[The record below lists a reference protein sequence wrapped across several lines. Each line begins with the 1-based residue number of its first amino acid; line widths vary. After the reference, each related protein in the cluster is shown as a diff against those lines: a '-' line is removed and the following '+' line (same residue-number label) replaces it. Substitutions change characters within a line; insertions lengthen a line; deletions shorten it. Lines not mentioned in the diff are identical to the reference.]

1 MVQGLQDR
9 YDCPVR
15 DGCQLMNLPRSSYYY
30 HSQKPDESQLAAHLL
45 KAAGEYPKY
54 GSRRLM
60 HQLGRAPYFDPIGRY
75 RVRRLM
81 RQFNLLQPARRKR
94 FRTTNSNHPYPRY
107 PNLVEDLVVVRPE
120 QVWVCDITYIRLK
133 REFVFLAIVMDVYT
147 RAVRG
152 WNLGRSL
159 DGSLTQQALDQ
170 ALQDRV
176 PEIHHSDQGVQY
188 AAEAYVRQLRQRKVQ
203 ISMAAQGEP
212 RENGFAERM
221 MRTIKEE
228 EVDLSDYL
236 DFADAQVQ
244 MAHFLDTVYN
254 QKRIH
259 SSLGYLTPSEF
270 EAKWTETHC
279 DQGYP

>member
-81 RQFNLLQPARRKR
+81 RQ
-94 FRTTNSNHPYPRY
+94 
-107 PNLVEDLVVVRPE
+107 
-120 QVWVCDITYIRLK
+120 
-133 REFVFLAIVMDVYT
+133 
-147 RAVRG
+147 
-152 WNLGRSL
+152 
-159 DGSLTQQALDQ
+159 
-170 ALQDRV
+170 
-176 PEIHHSDQGVQY
+176 
-188 AAEAYVRQLRQRKVQ
+188 LRQRKVQ

-270 EAKWTETHC
+270 EANWTEIHC